1 MVVWL
6 SCYAWVP
13 VVFLMA
19 YDRAKGIFNNCCKK
33 KKPVIKENENI
44 TKEEKDT
51 FKLNE
56 ENKRINDDTK
66 EKSEWIFYELKSTK
80 EKKE

>member
-1 MVVWL
+1 ML
-6 SCYAWVP
+6 Q
-13 VVFLMA
+13 
-19 YDRAKGIFNNCCKK
+19 K
-33 KKPVIKENENI
+33 KKPVIKQNENT

-56 ENKRINDDTK
+56 ENKRINVDAK
-66 EKSEWIFYELKSTK
+66 EKSEWIFYELKLEK